1 MNWSHWRRLVAPV
14 WTASRKK
21 PEMRLVNFS
30 KEMSEKQVVEVVEV
44 RNKLD
49 VKDKV
54 GEVKDVAYLLETEV
68 LKERMVLVLACIW
81 IESEPG

>member
-14 WTASRKK
+14 WTASRKTK
-21 PEMRLVNFS
+21 PEMRLVIFS
-30 KEMSEKQVVEVVEV
+30 KEMSEKQVVEV

-54 GEVKDVAYLLETEV
+54 GEVKDVAYLFETEG
-68 LKERMVLVLACIW
+68 LMERMVLVLACLW
-81 IESEPG
+81 IESEKE

>member
-1 MNWSHWRRLVAPV
+1 
-14 WTASRKK
+14 
-21 PEMRLVNFS
+21 MRLVNFS

-54 GEVKDVAYLLETEV
+54 GEVKDVAYLFETEV
-68 LKERMVLVLACIW
+68 LMERMVLVLACLW
-81 IESEPG
+81 IESEKE

>member
-14 WTASRKK
+14 WTASQKTK
-21 PEMRLVNFS
+21 PEMRLVIFS
-30 KEMSEKQVVEVVEV
+30 KEMSEKQVVEVK
-44 RNKLD
+44 NKLD

-68 LKERMVLVLACIW
+68 LKERMVLVLVCIW